1 MFWAWRIGV
10 DDTSRWRRSPWAPF
24 AWRRPAAAAPE
35 RPGRRIAG
43 VTATPTPAPSPS
55 PSPSPVAVAT
65 PNPEPSPEINDN
77 DLPVDRVTA
86 SVYYVDCDGKI
97 VEHSRNA
104 EEIPSGCRA
113 HLDATAKDEFGV
125 PTNPRYP
132 VQWRFSN
139 PGAVDVRGSNPMGP
153 ILTAKF
159 PHEQTIYVHVDGI
172 DSNRFFVR
180 FN

>member
-1 MFWAWRIGV
+1 LVLMTRNPVAYVALGALCLATACGGGSPSAPATISGV
-10 DDTSRWRRSPWAPF
+10 A
-24 AWRRPAAAAPE
+24 
-35 RPGRRIAG
+35 
-43 VTATPTPAPSPS
+43 ATPTPAPSPS

-65 PNPEPSPEINDN
+65 PVPEPSPEINDN
-77 DLPVDRVTA
+77 DMPVDRVAA
-86 SVYYVDCDGKI
+86 SVYYVDCNGK
-97 VEHSRNA
+97 VMEHSRNA
-104 EEIPSGCRA
+104 EEIPPGCRA

-132 VQWRFSN
+132 VQWRFGN
-139 PGAVDVRGSNPMGP
+139 PGAVDVGGSNPMGP

-172 DSNRFFVR
+172 DSNKFFVR

>member
-1 MFWAWRIGV
+1 MKRNAAVYVALGALGLANACGGG
-10 DDTSRWRRSPWAPF
+10 SPST
-24 AWRRPAAAAPE
+24 PAAV
-35 RPGRRIAG
+35 AG
-43 VTATPTPAPSPS
+43 ASASPTPAPSPS
-55 PSPSPVAVAT
+55 PTPTPVPEAT
-65 PNPEPSPEINDN
+65 PTPVGQPSPEINDN
-77 DLPVDRVTA
+77 DRPVDRVTA

-104 EEIPSGCRA
+104 EEVPSGCRA
-113 HLDATAKDEFGV
+113 HLDATAKDDEGV

-132 VQWRFSN
+132 VQWRFGN

-153 ILTAKF
+153 ILSARF

-172 DSNRFFVR
+172 DSNKFFVR

>member
-1 MFWAWRIGV
+1 V
-10 DDTSRWRRSPWAPF
+10 
-24 AWRRPAAAAPE
+24 
-35 RPGRRIAG
+35 
-43 VTATPTPAPSPS
+43 ATPTPEPL
-55 PSPSPVAVAT
+55 
-65 PNPEPSPEINDN
+65 PSPEINDN

-86 SVYYVDCDGKI
+86 SVYYVDCDGKLL
-97 VEHSRNA
+97 EHSRNA

-132 VQWRFSN
+132 VQWRFGN
-139 PGAVDVRGSNPMGP
+139 PGAVDVRGANPMGP
-153 ILTAKF
+153 ILTARF

-172 DSNRFFVR
+172 DSNKFFVR

>member
-1 MFWAWRIGV
+1 MTRHVAGYV
-10 DDTSRWRRSPWAPF
+10 ALGALGLLAACGGGGAPS
-24 AWRRPAAAAPE
+24 APATV
-35 RPGRRIAG
+35 AG

-65 PNPEPSPEINDN
+65 PTPEPQPSPEINDN
-77 DLPVDRVTA
+77 DAPVFRVSA
-86 SVYYVDCDGKI
+86 SVYYVDCDGQI

-104 EEIPSGCRA
+104 EVIPSGCRA
-113 HLDATAKDEFGV
+113 HLDATAKDEDGV

-132 VQWRFSN
+132 VQWRFGN

-172 DSNRFFVR
+172 DSNKFFVR

>member
-1 MFWAWRIGV
+1 MTRHVAAYVALGGLGLLAACGGG
-10 DDTSRWRRSPWAPF
+10 SAPS
-24 AWRRPAAAAPE
+24 APATV
-35 RPGRRIAG
+35 AG
-43 VTATPTPAPSPS
+43 VTATPAPSPS

-65 PNPEPSPEINDN
+65 PTPEPLPSPEINDN

-86 SVYYVDCDGKI
+86 SVYYVDCDGKLL
-97 VEHSRNA
+97 EHSRNA

-132 VQWRFSN
+132 VQWRFGN

-153 ILTAKF
+153 ILTARF

-172 DSNRFFVR
+172 DSNKFFVR

>member
-1 MFWAWRIGV
+1 MTRHVAAYVVLGGLGLLAACGG
-10 DDTSRWRRSPWAPF
+10 SGSPSAP
-24 AWRRPAAAAPE
+24 ATV
-35 RPGRRIAG
+35 AG
-43 VTATPTPAPSPS
+43 VTATPAPSPS

-65 PNPEPSPEINDN
+65 PTPEPLPSPEINDN

-86 SVYYVDCDGKI
+86 SVYYVDCDGKLL
-97 VEHSRNA
+97 EHSRNA

-132 VQWRFSN
+132 VQWRFGN
-139 PGAVDVRGSNPMGP
+139 PGALDVRGSNPMGP
-153 ILTAKF
+153 IVTANF

-172 DSNRFFVR
+172 DSNKFTVR
-180 FN
+180 FH

>member
-1 MFWAWRIGV
+1 MTRNHVAHVALGALCLA
-10 DDTSRWRRSPWAPF
+10 TACGGSSPST
-24 AWRRPAAAAPE
+24 PAT
-35 RPGRRIAG
+35 IAG
-43 VTATPTPAPSPS
+43 NQASPTPAPSPS

-65 PNPEPSPEINDN
+65 PTPEPQGSPEINDN
-77 DLPVDRVTA
+77 DAPVFRVAA

-113 HLDATAKDEFGV
+113 HLDATAKDEDGI

-132 VQWRFSN
+132 VQWRFGN

-172 DSNRFFVR
+172 DSNKFFVR

>member
-1 MFWAWRIGV
+1 MV
-10 DDTSRWRRSPWAPF
+10 LNTRSVAAYAALGALGILAACGGGSPSAP
-24 AWRRPAAAAPE
+24 ATVAGIAAS
-35 RPGRRIAG
+35 
-43 VTATPTPAPSPS
+43 PTPAPSPS
-55 PSPSPVAVAT
+55 PSPTPVAVVT
-65 PNPEPSPEINDN
+65 PAPDPQQSPEINDN

-97 VEHSRNA
+97 QEHSKNA
-104 EEIPSGCRA
+104 EEIASGCRA

-132 VQWRFSN
+132 VQWRYSN

-153 ILTAKF
+153 ILSAKF

-172 DSNRFFVR
+172 DSNKFSVR

>member
-1 MFWAWRIGV
+1 MNRNAAVHVALGAFCLASACGGGSPSAPAVVAGGV
-10 DDTSRWRRSPWAPF
+10 VS
-24 AWRRPAAAAPE
+24 
-35 RPGRRIAG
+35 
-43 VTATPTPAPSPS
+43 PAPSPS
-55 PSPSPVAVAT
+55 PSPSPSPVPQAT
-65 PNPEPSPEINDN
+65 PTPVGQPSPEINDN
-77 DLPVDRVTA
+77 DAPVSRVAA

-113 HLDATAKDEFGV
+113 HLDATAKDEEGI

-132 VQWRFSN
+132 VQWRFGN
-139 PGAVDVRGSNPMGP
+139 PDALDVRGSNPMGP
-153 ILTAKF
+153 MVTAKF

-172 DSNRFFVR
+172 DSNKFTVR

>member
-1 MFWAWRIGV
+1 MTRHVAAYVALGGLGLLAACGAG
-10 DDTSRWRRSPWAPF
+10 SAPS
-24 AWRRPAAAAPE
+24 APATV
-35 RPGRRIAG
+35 AG
-43 VTATPTPAPSPS
+43 VTATPAPSPS

-65 PNPEPSPEINDN
+65 PAPEPLPSPEINDN
-77 DLPVDRVTA
+77 DMPVDRVTA
-86 SVYYVDCDGKI
+86 SVYYVDCDGKLL
-97 VEHSRNA
+97 EHSRNA

-132 VQWRFSN
+132 VQWRFGN
-139 PGAVDVRGSNPMGP
+139 PGAVDVRGANPMGP
-153 ILTAKF
+153 ILTARF

-172 DSNRFFVR
+172 DSNKFFVR

>member
-1 MFWAWRIGV
+1 MTRIPVAQVALGAFCLA
-10 DDTSRWRRSPWAPF
+10 TACGGGSPSA
-24 AWRRPAAAAPE
+24 PAA
-35 RPGRRIAG
+35 ISG

-77 DLPVDRVTA
+77 DMPVDRVTA

>member
-1 MFWAWRIGV
+1 MTRIPVASVALGAFCLA
-10 DDTSRWRRSPWAPF
+10 TACGGGSPSA
-24 AWRRPAAAAPE
+24 PAAISGTTVSPAPS
-35 RPGRRIAG
+35 
-43 VTATPTPAPSPS
+43 PSPS

-65 PNPEPSPEINDN
+65 PTPEPQPSPEINDN
-77 DLPVDRVTA
+77 DMPVDRVTA

-132 VQWRFSN
+132 VQWRFGN

-159 PHEQTIYVHVDGI
+159 PHEQEIYVHVDGI
-172 DSNRFFVR
+172 DSNKFFVR

>member
-1 MFWAWRIGV
+1 M
-10 DDTSRWRRSPWAPF
+10 TRSGAAYVALGTLCLAAACGGGSPST
-24 AWRRPAAAAPE
+24 PAAV
-35 RPGRRIAG
+35 AG

-55 PSPSPVAVAT
+55 ASPSPVAVAT
-65 PNPEPSPEINDN
+65 PTPEPQPSPEINDN
-77 DLPVDRVTA
+77 DMPVDRVTA
-86 SVYYVDCDGKI
+86 SVYYVDCDGKLL
-97 VEHSRNA
+97 EHSRNA

-113 HLDATAKDEFGV
+113 HLDATAKDEFGI

-132 VQWRFSN
+132 VQWRFGN

-172 DSNRFFVR
+172 DSNKFFVR